1 MYFSVVLSKVKLR
14 NLTFHTEREGL
25 ITDKMNGGFLFL
37 VVFSF
42 LVFFFFFF
50 DSYTCSSGK
59 FLSLQFE

>member
-1 MYFSVVLSKVKLR
+1 MYFSVVLRLRFKVKLR
-14 NLTFHTEREGL
+14 NLTFHAEREGL

-37 VVFSF
+37 VVCS
-42 LVFFFFFF
+42 FF